1 MGKITK
7 AVIPV
12 AGLGTRLLPATKS
25 IPKEMLPIIDKPAIQ
40 YVVEEAVASGLEH
53 VLMVTGRNKAVI
65 ENHFDRAVELESS
78 LLEKGDIDRL
88 RAVESAT
95 QLADIHYVRQ
105 GDPLGLGHAVMMAE
119 AFVGKEKFAVL
130 LGDDLIGNQEEL
142 LLEMKSVSLLH
153 KANVVALMQMPAHE
167 LNKFGVAKIGKSIS
181 KDVFEIEGF
190 IEKPEFGK
198 EPSNYAIIGRY
209 VLTPEIFEVL
219 KETKASLSGEIQLTD
234 ALHHMAENPSVAG
247 PVIGYVFTG
256 QRYDIGNRLDYL
268 KTIVR
273 MALQREEV
281 HEEFA
286 AWLKSENLNY

>member
-1 MGKITK
+1 MGKINK

-12 AGLGTRLLPATKS
+12 AGMGTRLLPATKS

-40 YVVEEAVASGLEH
+40 YVVEEAVMSGLEH

-78 LLEKGDIDRL
+78 LLENGDIERL
-88 RAVESAT
+88 EAVESAT
-95 QLADIHYVRQ
+95 NLADIHYVRQ

-119 AFVGKEKFAVL
+119 TFVGEEKFAVL
-130 LGDDLIGNQEEL
+130 LGDDLIGNEEKL
-142 LLEMKSVSLLH
+142 LLDMKKVSLSH
-153 KANVVALMQMPAHE
+153 NANVVALMQMPAHE
-167 LNKFGVAKIGKSIS
+167 LNKFGVARIGKSIS
-181 KDVFEIEGF
+181 KEVVEIDGF
-190 IEKPEFGK
+190 VEKPDFGE

-209 VLTPEIFEVL
+209 ILRPEIFNVL
-219 KETKASLSGEIQLTD
+219 KETKASSGGEIQLTD
-234 ALHHMAENPSVAG
+234 ALHHLAVNPTIAG

-273 MALQREEV
+273 MALERDDLKRE
-281 HEEFA
+281 FSS
-286 AWLKSENLNY
+286 WLKNLTSTS